1 MILHILQ
8 NFFLFDVPAFSS
20 VEIVGA
26 VVGFIVLIG
35 AAVGAFIVWT
45 MLKRTL
51 KMAVRMTIVIALLLI
66 ALVGGVSLWWFAQGN
81 SAAKRPSPTRP
92 AKP

>member
-1 MILHILQ
+1 MNLHILQ
-8 NFFLFDVPAFSS
+8 KIFLFDVPAISS

-26 VVGFIVLIG
+26 AVGFIVLIG

-45 MLKRTL
+45 MLRRTL
-51 KMAVRMTIVIALLLI
+51 KMAVRMTIVVVLLLI

-81 SAAKRPSPTRP
+81 SAAKRPAPTRP
-92 AKP
+92 AR